1 MTYSRLSGLQKH
13 MKLHMTDTDSSNED
27 DADESSEDIQ
37 PGGSTEVQPDDIE
50 REGSQESSL
59 NVDNAHAGS
68 PEMQPEGS
76 TECSLITDVE
86 NVGLV
91 EIQH

>member
-1 MTYSRLSGLQKH
+1 
-13 MKLHMTDTDSSNED
+13 
-27 DADESSEDIQ
+27 
-37 PGGSTEVQPDDIE
+37 VQADDIE

-59 NVDNAHAGS
+59 NVDNAREGS
-68 PEMQPEGS
+68 PEMQPGGSTEVQADDIEREGSQESSVNVDNAHEGSPEIQPEGS